1 MHYDLITEPQFTR
14 DVKKAKK
21 KVRDLNKMFNLV
33 RMLCEGDQLPPKYRD
48 HKLYDSSD
56 LKNVR
61 ECHILEDWLLIYRKE
76 ENTVRLIR
84 TGTHDELF

>member
-1 MHYDLITEPQFTR
+1 MHYDLVSEPQFIR

-21 KVRDLNKMFNLV
+21 RGLDLN
-33 RMLCEGDQLPPKYRD
+33 RMYEVVKLLCDSDQLPQKFKD
-48 HKLYDSSD
+48 HKLYDSND

-61 ECHILEDWLLIYRKE
+61 ECHILSDWLLICRKE